1 MPEGEIMPARTGA
14 EYLQGLQERRT
25 EIWLGNERISDVTAH
40 PALRRGARSVA
51 HLYDMQHDPALRDE
65 MTYPSPTSGKPV
77 GLSFITPRSLDEL
90 QRRSRMMLHWARYS
104 GGMLGRSPDYL
115 NVSIMAEAAAADFY
129 AQNDPRFAE
138 NIRHYYTYIR
148 DNDLCLTH
156 TLVNPQAN
164 RALTAT
170 GHPSAEVAARIVKET
185 DKGIVIRG
193 ARILATLGPLS
204 DEIVVFPS
212 TVLKAAADTA
222 PYAFAF
228 AIPSDTPGLKYI
240 CRESFDYGRSS
251 FDHPLG
257 SRFEEMDAIVIFDD
271 VLVPWERVFLKADPF
286 LCNRMFAETNAVAH
300 MMHQVVVKN
309 VAKAEF
315 LLGVACLIVDA
326 LGATEFPHVHEK
338 IAECV
343 VNLEL
348 MKACLRAGEAD
359 AAIDRW
365 GVMCPHRPPL
375 DVARNIFP
383 KMYPRMVE
391 ILQLLSSS
399 GLMMIPP
406 QSALDSPIGDDI
418 ERYLVVTNL
427 GAQDRVKLFR
437 LAWDIA
443 CSAFGGRQ
451 VLYERFFFGDPVR
464 MASALYNVYDKEPLM
479 ERVRQFLGRE
489 AED

>member
-1 MPEGEIMPARTGA
+1 MPARTGA
-14 EYLQGLQERRT
+14 EYLQGLQARRT
-25 EIWLGNERISDVTAH
+25 EIWLGDERLSDVTAH

-65 MTYPSPTSGKPV
+65 MTYRSPTSGKPV
-77 GLSFITPRSLDEL
+77 GLSFITPRSLDDL

-115 NVSIMAEAAAADFY
+115 NVSIMAGAAAADFY
-129 AQNDPRFAE
+129 AENDPRFAE
-138 NIRHYYTYIR
+138 NVQNYYTYIR
-148 DNDLCLTH
+148 EHDLCLTH

-185 DKGIVIRG
+185 EQGIVIRG

-204 DEIVVFPS
+204 DEIAVFPS

-286 LCNRMFAETNAVAH
+286 LCNKMFAETNAVVH

-326 LGATEFPHVHEK
+326 IGATEFPHVHEK
-338 IAECV
+338 IAECI

-365 GVMCPHRPPL
+365 GVMSPHRPPL

-418 ERYLVVTNL
+418 EHYLVV
-427 GAQDRVKLFR
+427 AQLDARDRVKLFR

-479 ERVRQFLGRE
+479 ERVRQFLGWE
-489 AED
+489 EED

>member
-1 MPEGEIMPARTGA
+1 MPARTGA
-14 EYLQGLQERRT
+14 EYLQGLQARRA
-25 EIWLGNERISDVTAH
+25 EIWLGNERLSDVTAH

-65 MTYPSPTSGKPV
+65 MTYRSPTSGKRV
-77 GLSFITPRSLDEL
+77 GLSFITPRSLDDL

-129 AQNDPRFAE
+129 AENDPRFAE
-138 NIRHYYTYIR
+138 NVQNYYTYIR
-148 DNDLCLTH
+148 EHDLCLTH

-185 DKGIVIRG
+185 EQGIVIRG

-204 DEIVVFPS
+204 DEIAVFPS

-286 LCNRMFAETNAVAH
+286 LCNKMFAETNAVVH

-326 LGATEFPHVHEK
+326 IGATEFPHVHEK
-338 IAECV
+338 IAECI

-365 GVMCPHRPPL
+365 GVMSPHRPPL

-418 ERYLVVTNL
+418 EHYLVV
-427 GAQDRVKLFR
+427 AQLDARDRVKLFR

-489 AED
+489 EED

>member
-1 MPEGEIMPARTGA
+1 MPARTGA
-14 EYLQGLQERRT
+14 DYLQGLKDRNPEV
-25 EIWLGNERISDVTAH
+25 WLGNERIRDVTTH

-51 HLYDMQHDPALRDE
+51 HLYDMQLEPALREE
-65 MTYPSPTSGKPV
+65 MTYPSPTSGQRV
-77 GLSFITPRSLDEL
+77 GLSFITPRTQEEL
-90 QRRSRMMLHWARYS
+90 RLRTRMMLRWARYS

-115 NVSIMAEAAAADFY
+115 NVSLMASAAAAEFY
-129 AQNDPRFAE
+129 AQNDPRFAD
-138 NIRHYYTYIR
+138 NVRNYYTYVR
-148 DNDLCLTH
+148 ENDLCLTH

-170 GHPSAEVAARIVKET
+170 GHPSAEVAARIVRET

-204 DEIVVFPS
+204 DEIAVFPS

-228 AIPSDTPGLKYI
+228 AIPSDTPGLRYI
-240 CRESFDYGRSS
+240 CRESFDYGRSPAE
-251 FDHPLG
+251 HPLG
-257 SRFEEMDAIVIFDD
+257 SRFEEMDSIVIFQD
-271 VLVPWERVFLKADPF
+271 VLVPWERVFLNARPD
-286 LCNRMFAETNAVAH
+286 LCNAAYGTTNAVVH
-300 MMHQVVVKN
+300 MMHQVVCKN

-326 LGATEFPHVHEK
+326 IGATEFPHVHEK
-338 IAECV
+338 ISECI

-359 AAIDRW
+359 AALDRW

-399 GLMMIPP
+399 GMMMIPP
-406 QSALDSPIGDDI
+406 QSAFDSPIAEDI
-418 ERYLVVTNL
+418 EKYLVVANMKS
-427 GAQDRVKLFR
+427 QDRVKLFR

-451 VLYERFFFGDPVR
+451 TLYERFFFGDPVR
-464 MASALYNVYDKEPLM
+464 MASALYSIYPKEPLM
-479 ERVRQFLGRE
+479 ERVREFLARE
-489 AED
+489 E

>member
-1 MPEGEIMPARTGA
+1 MPARTGA
-14 EYLQGLQERRT
+14 EYLQGLKGRNS
-25 EIWLGNERISDVTAH
+25 EIWLGNERIRDVTTH
-40 PALRRGARSVA
+40 PALRRCARSVA
-51 HLYDMQHDPALRDE
+51 HLYDMQYDPVLRDE
-65 MTYPSPTSGKPV
+65 MTYISPTSGQRV
-77 GLSFITPRSLDEL
+77 GLSFITPQSLEDL
-90 QRRSRMMLHWARYS
+90 QRRSRMMLQWARYS

-115 NVSIMAEAAAADFY
+115 NVALMAAAAAADFY
-129 AQNDPRFAE
+129 GQNDPRFAD
-138 NIRHYYTYIR
+138 NVRNYYTYVR
-148 DNDLCLTH
+148 EHDLCLTH

-170 GHPSAEVAARIVKET
+170 GQPSAEIAARIVKET
-185 DKGIVIRG
+185 DNGMVIRG

-204 DEIVVFPS
+204 DEILVFPS

-222 PYAFAF
+222 SFAFAF
-228 AIPSDTPGLKYI
+228 AIPCDTPGLKFI
-240 CRESFDYGRSS
+240 CREGFDYGYPHA
-251 FDHPLG
+251 DHPLG

-286 LCNRMFAETNAVAH
+286 RCNQLFAATNAVVH
-300 MMHQVVVKN
+300 MMHQVVVKD

-315 LLGVACLIVDA
+315 VLGVACLVVNAI
-326 LGATEFPHVHEK
+326 GSGEFPHVHEK
-338 IAECV
+338 IAECII
-343 VNLEL
+343 NLEL

-359 AAIDRW
+359 AAIDHW

-399 GLMMIPP
+399 GMMMIPP
-406 QSALDSPIGDDI
+406 ESALDSPIAEDI
-418 ERYLVVTNL
+418 DRYLVVANMN
-427 GAQDRVKLFR
+427 ARDRVKLFR

-451 VLYERFFFGDPVR
+451 TLYERFFFGDPVR
-464 MASALYNVYDKEPLM
+464 MTSALYGIYDKEPLM
-479 ERVRQFLGRE
+479 ERVRQFLARE
-489 AED
+489 DKD

>member
-1 MPEGEIMPARTGA
+1 MSVRTGA
-14 EYLQGLQERRT
+14 QYLQGLRDRSSEV
-25 EIWLGNERISDVTAH
+25 WLGNERVRDVTSH

-65 MTYPSPTSGKPV
+65 MTYTSPTTGDRV
-77 GLSFITPRSLDEL
+77 GLSFITPRSQEDL
-90 QRRSRMMLHWARYS
+90 QRRTRMMLQWARYS
-104 GGMLGRSPDYL
+104 GGMMGRSPDYL
-115 NVSIMAEAAAADFY
+115 NVSLMASAAAAEFY
-129 AQNDPRFAE
+129 AQNDPRHAE
-138 NIRHYYTYIR
+138 NARNYYTYVR
-148 DNDLCLTH
+148 EHDLCLTH

-164 RALTAT
+164 RAITAT
-170 GHPSAEVAARIVKET
+170 GQPSADVAARIVKET
-185 DKGIVIRG
+185 DKGIIIRG

-204 DEIVVFPS
+204 DEIAVFPS

-251 FDHPLG
+251 TEHPLG
-257 SRFEEMDAIVIFDD
+257 SRFEEMDAIVIFND
-271 VLVPWERVFLKADPF
+271 VLVPWERVFLKARPD
-286 LCNRMFAETNAVAH
+286 LCNAAYATTNAVVH
-300 MMHQVVVKN
+300 MMHQVVCKN
-309 VAKAEF
+309 IAKAEF
-315 LLGVACLIVDA
+315 ILGVACLIVDA
-326 LGATEFPHVHEK
+326 IGATEFPHVHEK
-338 IAECV
+338 IAECMI
-343 VNLEL
+343 NLEL

-399 GLMMIPP
+399 GMMMIPP
-406 QSALDSPIGDDI
+406 QSALESPIADDI
-418 ERYLVVTNL
+418 DQYLVVANMN
-427 GAQDRVKLFR
+427 ARDRVKLFR

-451 VLYERFFFGDPVR
+451 TLYERFFFGDPVR
-464 MASALYNVYDKEPLM
+464 MASALYGIYPKEPLM
-479 ERVRQFLGRE
+479 ERVRQFLERE
-489 AED
+489 ED

>member
-1 MPEGEIMPARTGA
+1 MPARTGT
-14 EYLQGLQERRT
+14 EYLQGLKERSP
-25 EIWLGNERISDVTAH
+25 EVWIGNERIPDVTTH
-40 PALRRGARSVA
+40 PALHRGARSVA

-65 MTYPSPTSGKPV
+65 MTYISPTSADRV
-77 GLSFITPRSLDEL
+77 GLSFITPRSLEDL
-90 QRRSRMMLHWARYS
+90 RHRTQMMLHWARYS
-104 GGMLGRSPDYL
+104 GGMMGRSPDYL
-115 NVSIMAEAAAADFY
+115 NVSLMASAAAAEFY
-129 AQNDPRFAE
+129 AQNDPRHAD
-138 NIRHYYTYIR
+138 NVRNYYTYIR
-148 DNDLCLTH
+148 ENDLCLTH

-164 RALTAT
+164 RALTAS
-170 GHPSAEVAARIVKET
+170 GQPSADIAARIIKET
-185 DKGIVIRG
+185 DKGIVVGG

-204 DEIVVFPS
+204 DEIAVFPS
-212 TVLKAAADTA
+212 TVLKTAADTA

-257 SRFEEMDAIVIFDD
+257 SRFEEMDAIVIFDN
-271 VLVPWERVFLKADPF
+271 VLVPWERVFLKADPA
-286 LCNRMFAETNAVAH
+286 LCNAAYGTTNAVVH

-309 VAKAEF
+309 IAKAEF
-315 LLGVACLIVDA
+315 ILGVACLIVDA

-338 IAECV
+338 IAECI

-359 AAIDRW
+359 ATLDRW

-375 DVARNIFP
+375 DVARNVFP

-399 GLMMIPP
+399 GMMMIPP
-406 QSALDSPIGDDI
+406 QSAFASPIGEDI
-418 ERYLVVTNL
+418 ERYLVVANMK
-427 GAQDRVKLFR
+427 AQDRVKLFR

-451 VLYERFFFGDPVR
+451 TLYERFFFGDPVR
-464 MASALYNVYDKEPLM
+464 MASALYGIYPKEPLM
-479 ERVRQFLGRE
+479 ERVRQFLDRQE
-489 AED
+489 EE

>member
-1 MPEGEIMPARTGA
+1 
-14 EYLQGLQERRT
+14 
-25 EIWLGNERISDVTAH
+25 
-40 PALRRGARSVA
+40 
-51 HLYDMQHDPALRDE
+51 
-65 MTYPSPTSGKPV
+65 
-77 GLSFITPRSLDEL
+77 
-90 QRRSRMMLHWARYS
+90 MMLHWARFS

-115 NVSIMAEAAAADFY
+115 NVSLMASAAAAEFY
-129 AQNDPRFAE
+129 AQNHPRHAE
-138 NIRHYYTYIR
+138 NVRNYYTYVR
-148 DNDLCLTH
+148 ENDLCLTH

-170 GHPSAEVAARIVKET
+170 GQPSAEVAARIVKET

-204 DEIVVFPS
+204 DEIAVFPS

-222 PYAFAF
+222 AFAFAF
-228 AIPSDTPGLKYI
+228 AIPSNTPGLKYI
-240 CRESFDYGRSS
+240 CRESFDYGRSPS
-251 FDHPLG
+251 EHPLG

-271 VLVPWERVFLKADPF
+271 VLVPWERVFLKADPA
-286 LCNRMFAETNAVAH
+286 LCNTAYAETNAVVH
-300 MMHQVVVKN
+300 MMHQVVCKN
-309 VAKAEF
+309 IAKAEF
-315 LLGVACLIVDA
+315 ILGVACLIVDA

-338 IAECV
+338 IAECII
-343 VNLEL
+343 NLEL

-399 GLMMIPP
+399 GMMMIPP
-406 QSALDSPIGDDI
+406 QSALESPIAEDI
-418 ERYLVVTNL
+418 DQYLTVANMQ
-427 GAQDRVKLFR
+427 ARDRVKLFR

-451 VLYERFFFGDPVR
+451 ILYERFFFGDPVR
-464 MASALYNVYDKEPLM
+464 MSSALYGIYPKEPLM
-479 ERVRQFLGRE
+479 ERVREFLRRE
-489 AED
+489 E

>member
-1 MPEGEIMPARTGA
+1 MPARTGA
-14 EYLQGLQERRT
+14 DYLQGLKDRNPEV
-25 EIWLGNERISDVTAH
+25 WLGNERIRDVTTH
-40 PALRRGARSVA
+40 PALRRGARSIA
-51 HLYDMQHDPALRDE
+51 HLYDMQHDPALREE
-65 MTYPSPTSGKPV
+65 MTYVSPTSGQRV
-77 GLSFITPRSLDEL
+77 GLSFITPRSQEEL
-90 QRRSRMMLHWARYS
+90 RRRTRMMLHWARYS
-104 GGMLGRSPDYL
+104 GGMMGRSPDYL
-115 NVSIMAEAAAADFY
+115 NVSIMASAAAAEFY
-129 AQNDPRFAE
+129 AQNDPRFVD
-138 NIRHYYTYIR
+138 NVCNYYTYVR
-148 DNDLCLTH
+148 ENDLCLTH

-204 DEIVVFPS
+204 DEIAVFPS

-222 PYAFAF
+222 PFAFAF

-240 CRESFDYGRSS
+240 CRESFDYGRSPS
-251 FDHPLG
+251 EHPLG

-271 VLVPWERVFLKADPF
+271 VLVPWERVFLNARPD
-286 LCNRMFAETNAVAH
+286 LCNAAYATTNAVVH
-300 MMHQVVVKN
+300 MMHQVVCKN
-309 VAKAEF
+309 IAKAEF

-338 IAECV
+338 ISECII
-343 VNLEL
+343 NLEL

-359 AAIDRW
+359 AALDRW

-399 GLMMIPP
+399 GMMMIPP
-406 QSALDSPIGDDI
+406 QSAFDSPIADDI
-418 ERYLVVTNL
+418 EKYLVVANMK
-427 GAQDRVKLFR
+427 AQDRVKLFR

-451 VLYERFFFGDPVR
+451 TLYERFFFGDPVR
-464 MASALYNVYDKEPLM
+464 MASALYGIYLKEPLM
-479 ERVRQFLGRE
+479 ERVRQFLTRE
-489 AED
+489 DE

>member
-1 MPEGEIMPARTGA
+1 MPARTGA
-14 EYLQGLQERRT
+14 EYLARLKEHPP
-25 EIWLGNERISDVTAH
+25 EVWLGSESIRDVTSH

-51 HLYDMQHDPALRDE
+51 HLYDMQYDVTLHEE
-65 MTYPSPTSGKPV
+65 MTYVSPTTGDRV
-77 GLSFITPRSLDEL
+77 GLSFITPRTIDDL
-90 QRRSRMMLHWARYS
+90 QKRSRMMLHWARYS
-104 GGMLGRSPDYL
+104 GGMMGRSPDYL
-115 NVSIMAEAAAADFY
+115 NVSMMASAGAAEFY
-129 AQNDPRFAE
+129 AQNDPRFAD
-138 NIRHYYTYIR
+138 NVRNYYTYIR
-148 DNDLCLTH
+148 ENDLCLTH

-170 GHPSAEVAARIVKET
+170 GQPSAEVAAHIVKET
-185 DKGIVIRG
+185 DQGMIIRG

-204 DEIVVFPS
+204 DEIAVFPS
-212 TVLKAAADTA
+212 TVLRAASDTSQ
-222 PYAFAF
+222 YAFAF

-240 CRESFDYGRSS
+240 CRESFDYGRSTAE
-251 FDHPLG
+251 HPLG
-257 SRFEEMDAIVIFDD
+257 SRFEEMDAVVIFDD
-271 VLVPWERVFLKADPF
+271 VLVPWERVFLKADPM
-286 LCNRMFAETNAVAH
+286 LCNTAYATTNAVVH

-309 VAKAEF
+309 IAKAEF
-315 LLGVACLIVDA
+315 ILGVACLVVDA
-326 LGATEFPHVHEK
+326 IGATEFPHVHEK
-338 IAECV
+338 IAECI

-359 AAIDRW
+359 AALDRW

-406 QSALDSPIGDDI
+406 ESAYESPIAEDI
-418 ERYLVVTNL
+418 DKYLVTANTN
-427 GAQDRVKLFR
+427 ARDRVKLFR

-451 VLYERFFFGDPVR
+451 TLYERFFFGDPAR
-464 MASALYNVYDKEPLM
+464 MSTALYGIYPKEPLM
-479 ERVRQFLGRE
+479 ERVRQFLARKD
-489 AED
+489 ED

>member
-1 MPEGEIMPARTGA
+1 MPARTGA
-14 EYLQGLQERRT
+14 EYLQGLQARRT

-65 MTYPSPTSGKPV
+65 MTYTSPTSGKPV

-138 NIRHYYTYIR
+138 NIQHYYTYIR
-148 DNDLCLTH
+148 ENDLCLTH

-164 RALTAT
+164 RALTAA

-185 DKGIVIRG
+185 DKGIMIRG

-204 DEIVVFPS
+204 DEIAVFPS

-271 VLVPWERVFLKADPF
+271 VLVPWDRVFLKADPF
-286 LCNRMFAETNAVAH
+286 LCNRMFAETNAVVH

-326 LGATEFPHVHEK
+326 IGATEFPHVHEK
-338 IAECV
+338 IAECI

-406 QSALDSPIGDDI
+406 QSALDSPISDDI

-479 ERVRQFLGRE
+479 ERVRQFLRRE